1 MKRHLSLAIAMMML
15 LAAVAITAHAQGTNS
30 PVLRANIP
38 FAFHVGSTQLPAGEY
53 KVTVLNPSSDQ
64 KVLQIRSIDGR
75 VSAMV
80 RTLGANATA
89 TDKSKLV
96 FHRYGDSYFFAQAQ
110 VAGNLTALAALKSK
124 AERSEA
130 RMIADNT
137 PKANVTNVTIA
148 AK

>member
-1 MKRHLSLAIAMMML
+1 MKRYFTLAIAMMIL
-15 LAAVAITAHAQGTNS
+15 VAVAATVAQAQAASS
-30 PVLRANIP
+30 PMRAQIP
-38 FAFHVGSTQLPAGEY
+38 FAFHVGSKQLPAGEY
-53 KVTVLNPSSDQ
+53 NFTVLNPSSDQ
-64 KVLQIRSIDGR
+64 KVLQIRSSDGR

-80 RTLGANATA
+80 RTLGANAIA
-89 TDKSKLV
+89 AEKSKLV

-110 VAGNLTALAALKSK
+110 VAGELTTLAAVKSS

-130 RMIADNT
+130 RMVARNA